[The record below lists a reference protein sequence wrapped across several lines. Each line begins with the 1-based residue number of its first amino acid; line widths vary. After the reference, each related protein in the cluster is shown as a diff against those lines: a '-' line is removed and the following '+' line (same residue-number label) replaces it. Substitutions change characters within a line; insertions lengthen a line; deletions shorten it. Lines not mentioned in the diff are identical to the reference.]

1 MKKNVILFF
10 LLLSTLVVA
19 SPHIVE
25 AENSVSSATS
35 TVTIKFG
42 KDNQKTI
49 KDKDKKEGSEKERLP
64 STGSQEQDTIGY
76 LFIAIALYIMLTK
89 NIKEKL

>member
-1 MKKNVILFF
+1 MKQNVILFF
-10 LLLSTLVVA
+10 LLLSTLVVV

-25 AENSVSSATS
+25 AENSVSSVTS

-42 KDNQKTI
+42 KDNQKI
-49 KDKDKKEGSEKERLP
+49 IQDKKEGSEKERLP

>member
-1 MKKNVILFF
+1 MKQNVILFF
-10 LLLSTLVVA
+10 LLLSTLVVV

-25 AENSVSSATS
+25 AENSGSSVTS

-42 KDNQKTI
+42 KDNQKI
-49 KDKDKKEGSEKERLP
+49 IQDKKEGSEKERLP